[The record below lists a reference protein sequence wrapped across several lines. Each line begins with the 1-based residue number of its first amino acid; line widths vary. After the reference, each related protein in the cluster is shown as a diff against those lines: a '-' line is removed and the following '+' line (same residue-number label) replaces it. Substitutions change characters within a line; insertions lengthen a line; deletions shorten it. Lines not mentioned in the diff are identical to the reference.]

1 MKEENNFP
9 SGSKR
14 VYSYKL
20 LAECY
25 YLPDEKQMDLIC
37 EFEKPIVEFFSEI
50 LALSGDEGAKELPEK
65 NDLKQLRIDFSKLFV
80 GPYKLLA
87 SPYGST
93 YLEGSEVLMGDST
106 MDVKNR
112 YENEGLFMDIKEAP
126 DHIAIE
132 LEFMYFLI
140 LKEIEAKKTPDQE
153 KADYYLEKQLSFL
166 ETHIARWIPEFSG
179 NVIANAQTEFY
190 KNLAHTTK
198 AFIEEDMKSLV
209 DNTARQVN

>member
-1 MKEENNFP
+1 MKEENNL
-9 SGSKR
+9 SSESKR
-14 VYSYKL
+14 AYSYKL

-25 YLPDEKQMDLIC
+25 YLPDEKQVDLIYGLG
-37 EFEKPIVEFFSEI
+37 KPIVEFFSKI
-50 LALSGDEGAKELPEK
+50 AKELPEK
-65 NDLKQLRIDFSKLFV
+65 SDLKQFKIDFSKLFV

-93 YLEGSEVLMGDST
+93 YLEGGDVLMGDST

-166 ETHIARWIPEFSG
+166 ETHIGRWIPEFTD
-179 NVIANAQTEFY
+179 NVIVNAQTEFY
-190 KNLAHTTK
+190 KNLARITK
-198 AFIEEDMKSLV
+198 AFIKKDVKSLV
-209 DNTARQVN
+209 DHMARQDNFINY